1 MNFKKRI
8 LIIFNNIINNVKLLD
23 IIKVNNY
30 FINMIYKL
38 VQEIFKFQNIKKKF

>member
-8 LIIFNNIINNVKLLD
+8 LKIFNNIINNVKLLD

-38 VQEIFKFQNIKKKF
+38 VQEIFKF

>member
-1 MNFKKRI
+1 MNFKKLI
-8 LIIFNNIINNVKLLD
+8 LKIFNNIINNVKLLD

-38 VQEIFKFQNIKKKF
+38 VQEIFKF